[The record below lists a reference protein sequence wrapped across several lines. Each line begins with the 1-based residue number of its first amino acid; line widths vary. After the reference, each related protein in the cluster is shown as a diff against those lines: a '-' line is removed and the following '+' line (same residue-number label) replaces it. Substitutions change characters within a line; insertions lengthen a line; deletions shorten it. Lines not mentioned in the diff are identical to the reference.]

1 MSLTTYDEKRDF
13 SKTAEPKGTKKSSAD
28 QLIFVV
34 QKHAASRLHYD
45 VRLEWE
51 GVLLSW
57 AVPKGPS
64 YNPKDRRLAVRVE
77 DHPYDYKDFEGTIP
91 QGQYGGGT
99 VMLWDEGIWE
109 PQDGEDFDKGLVSGS
124 LKFILH
130 GQRLKGKWT
139 LVKIKPKPGEEDKN
153 WLLIKE
159 RDELAQDSQGMKNF
173 TTSIRSD
180 RTMDEIAQ
188 GEDSPELP
196 FYPVQKASLRE
207 DVPQGDQWIHELKYD
222 GYRIGAYIDHGEVK
236 LLTRN
241 QQDYTE
247 RFPAIAKEFR
257 GWDVQAVID
266 GEVVVQVDGKSSFQ
280 ALQQAIKKKD
290 VSPNFIAFDLLFD
303 GEDIRK
309 LPLKERRDRLESLLK
324 QHKTKMVQFSRAF
337 HGSSDD
343 LLKQVCD
350 QGMEGIISKRIDKA
364 YTAGRNRDWYKIKC
378 RAAQEL
384 VIVGFSRTEKRTR
397 ALSSLLLG
405 VYEGDEL
412 RYAGRVGTGFT
423 QDSAKDLYNKL
434 QRLIRKTPP
443 IQPVPTQRSGETI
456 SWVRPSLIVEID
468 FAEWTEDGLV
478 RQASYKGLRQDK
490 RASEVLREK
499 QDKPSEP
506 ESKLAEG
513 DDEIRLTSPD
523 KELFD
528 DYTKAD
534 LANYYEKIADRML
547 PYVSNRL
554 QSLVRCPDGIQ
565 GECFYQKHY
574 QDSMVGLESQ
584 RIEQSDGEEADYI
597 YLTDIDGL
605 RQAVQLNTIEFHGWG
620 SRIDQLERPDQIVF
634 DLDPDEDLGLKE
646 VRRGVRD
653 LKAILDEL
661 GLVAFLKTSGGKGY
675 HVVVPLTPQA
685 GWDEIRDFSKQV
697 ASVMEQKWPDRYT
710 ANMRKEKRKGKI
722 YVDWVRNGRGATSVA
737 PYSVRARSGAPV
749 SWPIS
754 WSDLNKI
761 APNDMTI
768 KKALRSRKKDP
779 WTGFF
784 NVKQKLK

>member
-1 MSLTTYDEKRDF
+1 
-13 SKTAEPKGTKKSSAD
+13 
-28 QLIFVV
+28 
-34 QKHAASRLHYD
+34 
-45 VRLEWE
+45 
-51 GVLLSW
+51 
-57 AVPKGPS
+57 
-64 YNPKDRRLAVRVE
+64 
-77 DHPYDYKDFEGTIP
+77 
-91 QGQYGGGT
+91 
-99 VMLWDEGIWE
+99 
-109 PQDGEDFDKGLVSGS
+109 
-124 LKFILH
+124 
-130 GQRLKGKWT
+130 
-139 LVKIKPKPGEEDKN
+139 
-153 WLLIKE
+153 
-159 RDELAQDSQGMKNF
+159 
-173 TTSIRSD
+173 
-180 RTMDEIAQ
+180 
-188 GEDSPELP
+188 
-196 FYPVQKASLRE
+196 
-207 DVPQGDQWIHELKYD
+207 
-222 GYRIGAYIDHGEVK
+222 
-236 LLTRN
+236 
-241 QQDYTE
+241 
-247 RFPAIAKEFR
+247 
-257 GWDVQAVID
+257 
-266 GEVVVQVDGKSSFQ
+266 
-280 ALQQAIKKKD
+280 
-290 VSPNFIAFDLLFD
+290 
-303 GEDIRK
+303 
-309 LPLKERRDRLESLLK
+309 
-324 QHKTKMVQFSRAF
+324 
-337 HGSSDD
+337 
-343 LLKQVCD
+343 
-350 QGMEGIISKRIDKA
+350 
-364 YTAGRNRDWYKIKC
+364 
-378 RAAQEL
+378 
-384 VIVGFSRTEKRTR
+384 
-397 ALSSLLLG
+397 
-405 VYEGDEL
+405 
-412 RYAGRVGTGFT
+412 
-423 QDSAKDLYNKL
+423 
-434 QRLIRKTPP
+434 
-443 IQPVPTQRSGETI
+443 
-456 SWVRPSLIVEID
+456 
-468 FAEWTEDGLV
+468 
-478 RQASYKGLRQDK
+478 
-490 RASEVLREK
+490 
-499 QDKPSEP
+499 
-506 ESKLAEG
+506 
-513 DDEIRLTSPD
+513 
-523 KELFD
+523 
-528 DYTKAD
+528 
-534 LANYYEKIADRML
+534 ML